1 LEAQLSEGVMVSLFV
16 TRTQDGLCVVM
27 HSPALGDHTLRASGE
42 QFDRELG
49 GAFLA
54 LRQQKRSSALLEQM
68 RDTPT
73 LPAPAPQI
81 AAVKA
86 SGKASGTPAPSSVF
100 PRTPTPAQSAA
111 NTTATHTQMP
121 VAPLQDH
128 SFDDLM

>member
-16 TRTQDGLCVVM
+16 TRTQDGLRVVM

-54 LRQQKRSSALLEQM
+54 LRQQKRSSALIEQIKV
-68 RDTPT
+68 TPT

-81 AAVKA
+81 AVVKA
-86 SGKASGTPAPSSVF
+86 SGKAAPGNLFASTPAPAH
-100 PRTPTPAQSAA
+100 PASDA
-111 NTTATHTQMP
+111 TATHTQMP

>member
-16 TRTQDGLCVVM
+16 TRTQDGLSLVM

-54 LRQQKRSSALLEQM
+54 LRQQKRSSALLEQIKE
-68 RDTPT
+68 TPT
-73 LPAPAPQI
+73 LPTPAPQVV
-81 AAVKA
+81 AVKA
-86 SGKASGTPAPSSVF
+86 SGKAAPSTLFAGPPAPSQTASD
-100 PRTPTPAQSAA
+100 A
-111 NTTATHTQMP
+111 TATRTQMP
-121 VAPLQDH
+121 VAPVQDH